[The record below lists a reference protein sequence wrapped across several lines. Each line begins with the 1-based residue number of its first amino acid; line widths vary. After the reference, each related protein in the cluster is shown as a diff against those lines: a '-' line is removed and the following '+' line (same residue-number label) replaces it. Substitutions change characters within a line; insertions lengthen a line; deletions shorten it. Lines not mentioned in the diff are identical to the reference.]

1 MAEEKRRAKMERLR
15 DLSDRELAD
24 ELRKQRER
32 LFSLRRENVT
42 RQLENTAAIPETK
55 KEIARILTL
64 MRERALTGGGA

>member
-15 DLSDRELAD
+15 GLSDRELAD

-42 RQLENTAAIPETK
+42 RQLENTAAIPETR

-64 MRERALTGGGA
+64 MRERSLAGGGA

>member
-1 MAEEKRRAKMERLR
+1 MAEEKRRAKLERLR

-24 ELRKQRER
+24 ELRRQRER
-32 LFSLRRENVT
+32 LFTLRRENVT

-64 MRERALTGGGA
+64 MQERLPVAGGE

>member
-1 MAEEKRRAKMERLR
+1 MAEEKRRAKLERLR

-32 LFSLRRENVT
+32 LFTLRRENVT
-42 RQLENTAAIPETK
+42 RQLQNTAAIPETK

-64 MRERALTGGGA
+64 MRERSAGERGA